1 MATKFTSFPSRRSV
15 VHSLNGIVACTQPLA
30 AAAGQNILR
39 EGGNAADAAVAVAA
53 CLNVTEPWSTGI
65 GGDMFCLF
73 YDARKKSIG
82 GLNGSGRSPQSLS
95 LKDVRQRLGFSTH
108 EYGSIPLTSPYAVTT
123 PGAPAAWVDTV
134 ERFGNGKLS
143 MKDILDP
150 AIELADS
157 GYPVSEIAAHYW
169 KDYEQSLRDASPNF
183 REMLKRD
190 SSAPDGARAPR
201 TGEIMT
207 MPTLA
212 NTFRQLASRGKA
224 GFYSGP
230 IAEAIEEVMR
240 DRGGY
245 LTKGSELVQPVS
257 LRFTSTA
264 NPPRAVDIWEHP
276 PNGQGIVALMAL
288 GIVQELRKSGA
299 VSRMPP
305 HNSAEY
311 LHLILESL
319 RIAFADGTWWIS
331 DPEFSPTPELLSA
344 SYLSSRATLF
354 RPEHASNCL
363 ERGSPALRSSDT
375 VYFAV
380 VDSEGNS
387 ASVVNSNFYGFGSA
401 IIPANCGFVL
411 QSRGAM
417 FSLEA
422 SHPNALEPGKRPYHT
437 IIPALATNPDGS
449 LYASFGVMGGF
460 MQPQGHVQV
469 LLNMLEFG
477 MSPQEALDAPR
488 VCISGGIPEADGKVD
503 LTVNV
508 EEGIG
513 AEAREGLERRGHR
526 VRVRKGWERDIF
538 GRGQIIRSAAHEGR
552 CVFSAGSDFRG
563 DGLAIPV

>member
-212 NTFRQLASRGKA
+212 NTF
-224 GFYSGP
+224 P
-230 IAEAIEEVMR
+230 IEEVMR

-245 LTKGSELVQPVS
+245 LTKSDLEYHSERGSELVQPVS

-288 GIVQELRKSGA
+288 GIVQDCGSPE
-299 VSRMPP
+299 
-305 HNSAEY
+305 H
-311 LHLILESL
+311 L